1 MNFASLA
8 ILYVLVVIVPIIFWV
23 WFFRRLDRREPESG
37 RFLFRIFRFG
47 LLAMLLALPVET
59 VIDRTFFPEAVEFMS
74 SYGNAQ
80 LDPAILGLV
89 LMSFFLAGPV
99 EEFIKYFV
107 LKRVTFRNLEF
118 NQIADGIIYGTTLAL
133 GFVFIENTGY
143 FYEVYV
149 NLSEEYMF
157 AVVLFRGAA
166 TTLLHVVSTGIIG
179 LYLGRSKFEVGAS
192 KWLALKGVIIA
203 SLIHG
208 LFNVFLFFQ
217 IGLILNILL
226 VIGATI
232 YLVFELKKEK
242 FQKIWPTRQKI

>member
-1 MNFASLA
+1 MNFTSLTM
-8 ILYVLVVIVPIIFWV
+8 LYVLVVIIPILFWL

-47 LLAMLLALPVET
+47 FLAIILALLIET
-59 VIDRTFFPEAVEFMS
+59 AVDRTFFPEAVGFMN
-74 SYGNAQ
+74 SYGDVH
-80 LDPAILGLV
+80 LDPTIMGLV

-99 EEFIKYFV
+99 EEFIKYFI
-107 LKRVTFRNLEF
+107 LKRVTFRNPEF

-133 GFVFIENTGY
+133 GFVLIENTGY
-143 FYEVYV
+143 FFNIYV

-157 AVVLFRGAA
+157 TTVLFRGAA

-179 LYLGRSKFEVGAS
+179 LYLGRSKFEIGAS
-192 KWLALKGVIIA
+192 KWLALKGVVIA

-217 IGLILNILL
+217 IGFILNILL
-226 VIGATI
+226 VIVATI
-232 YLVFELKKEK
+232 YLVFELKNEK
-242 FQKIWPTRQKI
+242 FQKIWPTKQEA